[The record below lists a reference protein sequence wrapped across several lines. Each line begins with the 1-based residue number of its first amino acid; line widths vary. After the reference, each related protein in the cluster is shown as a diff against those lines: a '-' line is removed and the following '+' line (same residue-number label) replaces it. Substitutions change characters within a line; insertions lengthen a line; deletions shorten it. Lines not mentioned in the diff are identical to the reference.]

1 MSLEYYLF
9 CRKSYN
15 NMITELNHIIETYTG
30 VCDYTLDEMC
40 VIEKSHLDV
49 FVPEYNKNMF
59 IEKKQ
64 HIQRLKNLCDEKI
77 LKICKHNFVEDLID
91 IGLEDSKYIK
101 YCTVCEYTDNNFSLS
116 SKDKQL

>member
-1 MSLEYYLF
+1 
-9 CRKSYN
+9 
-15 NMITELNHIIETYTG
+15 MITELNHIIETYTG